1 MSTPSLYAPR
11 EPIFPRRVSGTF
23 RRLKWWILALT
34 LGIYYITPW
43 LRWDRGPGMPDQAVL
58 VDLANRRFYFFWIE
72 IWPHEFYFVAGLLI
86 MAGLG
91 LFLFTS
97 ALGRVWCGYTCPQTV
112 WTDLFILVERWIE
125 GDRNAR
131 VRLHNAKWSAH
142 KAWLRSAKWTVWLA
156 IALATGGAWVFYFTD
171 APALLGNLLNG
182 TAHPAAYITI
192 AILTATTFVFGGFMR
207 EQVCIYMC
215 PWPRIQ
221 SAMMDPDTLTV
232 AYRDWRGE
240 PRGKGKRTDPNVPNT
255 HGPDLAQALHAGTD
269 PVATKGDCIDCMAC
283 VNVCPMGIDIRDGQ
297 QMECITCALC
307 IDACDDVMDRI
318 GKPRGLIDYMALTDE
333 PRERAGLPPRPIWQ
347 HILRPRTIIYTLLWS
362 AIGVGLVYALF
373 IRSPIELTVSPV
385 RNPTYVVQSD
395 GAIRNIYDVRLRN
408 KSLSEAEF
416 RLSLTADT
424 VLRIDLEG
432 NADRDVIVT
441 VPADTSLT
449 QRVYVTARASDPAA
463 TAHDTALRFWV
474 EDAST
479 GDRASQATTFNGRV
493 Q

>member
-142 KAWLRSAKWTVWLA
+142 KAWLRSVKWTVWLA

-207 EQVCIYMC
+207 EQVCIYIC

-255 HGPDLAQALHAGTD
+255 HVPDLAQALHAGTD

-347 HILRPRTIIYTLLWS
+347 HILRPRTIVYTLLWS

-449 QRVYVTARASDPAA
+449 QRVYVTARASDLAA